1 MYLVIKKK
9 KKKTINTS
17 VKNYVIQLDWYGIF
31 KTNTNI
37 WLLKSQYSNI
47 LVDIFF

>member
-9 KKKTINTS
+9 QTINTS
-17 VKNYVIQLDWYGIF
+17 VKNYVMQLDWYGIF

-37 WLLKSQYSNI
+37 WLLKKPIFQYFGGY
-47 LVDIFF
+47 FFK